1 MYLNH
6 LSLTNYRNFTRL
18 DVDVPAGPV
27 LLVGENGQG
36 KTSLL
41 EAIYF
46 LASFTSIHAIHEREM
61 INFLAAKEPL
71 AVGRIVAHFHRGG
84 DEHDLEVRIIK
95 ETNDL
100 NGTSRIRKEILL
112 DNLKIKVSDVI
123 GKFTSVIFLP
133 QMVEVIE
140 GSPEERR
147 RFLNLAMAQVI
158 QGFGKVLTDY
168 SQVLAQRN
176 ALLKQLKEFGGDSD
190 QLDYWDELLVSK
202 GAELIFNRIHVVREL
217 ERLAARNHR
226 ELTSG
231 MAILRLTYQPSY
243 DPLPEVP
250 GQFPLPIEATVDRS
264 GISLE
269 EIRQGFARQLLSQR
283 KNDISRGLTTQGPH
297 RDELR
302 FLENGVDL
310 GTYGSRGEVRTAML
324 SLKMAEVSWM
334 KGKTGHSP
342 VLLLDEAL
350 AELDPNRR
358 IDLLKSLTHSEQTL
372 MTTTDLELF
381 SRDFVREATLWKVR
395 EGQIEIEA

>member
-1 MYLNH
+1 MFLNH

-18 DVDVPAGPV
+18 DVDVPAGPI
-27 LLVGENGQG
+27 LLVGANGQG

-46 LASFTSIHAIHEREM
+46 LASFTSIHALHDREM

-71 AVGRIVAHFHRGG
+71 AVGRIVARFDRGG
-84 DEHDLEVRIIK
+84 DQHNLEVRIIK
-95 ETNDL
+95 ETNDV

-112 DNLKIKVSDVI
+112 DSLKIKVSDVI

-140 GSPEERR
+140 GAPEERR

-158 QGFGKVLTDY
+158 QGFGRVLADY
-168 SQVLAQRN
+168 SQVLTQRN
-176 ALLKQLKEFGGDSD
+176 ALLKQLKEFGGDAN

-217 ERLAARNHR
+217 EQIAARNHR

-231 MAILRLTYQPSY
+231 MAILRLTYRPAY

-250 GQFPLPIEATVDRS
+250 GQFALPIEAAVDRS
-264 GISLE
+264 GISME
-269 EIRQGFARQLLSQR
+269 EIRQGFTEHLLAQR
-283 KNDISRGLTTQGPH
+283 GNDISRGLTTQGPH

-334 KGKTGHSP
+334 KEKTGHSP

-350 AELDPNRR
+350 AELDPKRR
-358 IDLLKSLTHSEQTL
+358 IDLLKRLTHNEQTL

-381 SRDFVREATLWKVR
+381 SQDFVQEATLWR
-395 EGQIEIEA
+395 IGEGQVQIEA